1 MILQN
6 GATLAYLG
14 DSIYELF
21 IRNNLLAKGLNDV
34 NQLHKEATKYTSGVA
49 QAKIIKYYLANDILN
64 EEELNYFKRGRNSK
78 HSANRRSINVSDYA
92 LATGFEALI
101 AYLYLDKQ
109 DNRLNELIE
118 LAIKVIEGGD

>member
-49 QAKIIKYYLANDILN
+49 QAKIIKYYLA
-64 EEELNYFKRGRNSK
+64 
-78 HSANRRSINVSDYA
+78 
-92 LATGFEALI
+92 
-101 AYLYLDKQ
+101 
-109 DNRLNELIE
+109 
-118 LAIKVIEGGD
+118 KVYH